1 MAASRLMPMSVL
13 AGVLVLAGAAV
24 TSLSVA
30 WWWVTYRDAIGYD
43 YLSAPS
49 AGVCLVSET
58 TICHLARSICRG
70 AHPRDIIEY
79 WSPSF
84 WLGAA
89 ALFLSLMAGAG
100 APRKMRADAAP

>member
-1 MAASRLMPMSVL
+1 MAASSLTPMRVL

-30 WWWVTYRDAIGYD
+30 WWWITYRDAISYD
-43 YLSAPS
+43 YLSPRS

-89 ALFLSLMAGAG
+89 ALFLSLMADASI
-100 APRKMRADAAP
+100 PRKMKADATP